1 MLWSHERPRHPTSSR
16 TTVGFASLREMVG
29 AICRMSYDA
38 TRSGGLLETGLSFG
52 LILTFQSTGS
62 LLATAERIP

>member
-16 TTVGFASLREMVG
+16 ARVGFASLEMVG
-29 AICRMSYDA
+29 AICHMSYDA

-52 LILTFQSTGS
+52 LIRSFQSTGS
-62 LLATAERIP
+62 LLATAERIS

>member
-16 TTVGFASLREMVG
+16 ATVGFASLEMVG
-29 AICRMSYDA
+29 AICHMSYDA
-38 TRSGGLLETGLSFG
+38 TISGGLLETGLSFG

-62 LLATAERIP
+62 LLATAERIS